1 MSMPLKPDLPAG
13 SAQYAMNLEVTN
25 FSAERLVMGQKVE
38 AAALRVR
45 ADNQGYVLRGDVKI
59 NGIPALLEYRKARDQ
74 SEAEVRVA
82 ATLDEAGARAAR
94 LRSRRIC
101 QRPGAD
107 QDQRPRSARRRRQPL
122 FGRGR
127 PDAGAHRQA
136 AARLGQAGRTAGAH
150 VLHHDQPAAVR
161 CGSTIWRSKGRALLV
176 KGTVECDGVR
186 RHPGREPAELQS
198 LRRRQ
203 GDAAGRA
210 RTRRRAARHGARR
223 RL

>member
-1 MSMPLKPDLPAG
+1 
-13 SAQYAMNLEVTN
+13 MNLDVTN

-59 NGIPALLEYRKARDQ
+59 NGIPALLEYQQAARPGRRGGPRRGH
-74 SEAEVRVA
+74 ARR
-82 ATLDEAGARAAR
+82 GRAAR
-94 LRSRRIC
+94 GSASIWPALSPARCRCRING
-101 QRPGAD
+101 RVPID
-107 QDQRPRSARRRRQPL
+107 ERRQPL

-127 PDAGAHRQA
+127 PDAGAHRPA
-136 AARLGQAGRTAGAH
+136 AAGLGQARRPAGAH
-150 VLHHDQPAAVR
+150 VVHHDQPAAIHAARRSVDR
-161 CGSTIWRSKGRALLV
+161 RRRAFGQGHASRSTARATSMAANL
-176 KGTVECDGVR
+176 T
-186 RHPGREPAELQS
+186 ELQP

-210 RTRRRAARHGARR
+210 RPRRRAARDGARR